1 MLRLGFRRI
10 SPKRNC
16 KTAYFRCHKTNSK
29 RPPHQSFVRM
39 AFYQGRKSCGNRNR
53 TVGLASALQTRRVML
68 FSSSKGFAPTS
79 EELAQTSEE
88 LEPTSEEFAP
98 TSEGLAPTSEEL
110 AQISE

>member
-68 FSSSKGFAPTS
+68 FSSS
-79 EELAQTSEE
+79 EE
-88 LEPTSEEFAP
+88 
-98 TSEGLAPTSEEL
+98 LAPTSEEL
-110 AQISE
+110 APTSDSLAPKMGETGNMDHY